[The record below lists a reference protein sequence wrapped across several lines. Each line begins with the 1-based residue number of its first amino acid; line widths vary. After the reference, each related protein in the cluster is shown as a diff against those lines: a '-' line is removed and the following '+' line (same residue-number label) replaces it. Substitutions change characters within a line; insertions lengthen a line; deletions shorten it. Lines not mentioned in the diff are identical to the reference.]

1 MEKTINKLFAF
12 GCWLLALLKI
22 KAKGERLIANSLTSY
37 NMLFCFLTFDILSTK
52 QRRLNQ
58 MRYSFKKKQR
68 NKW

>member
-37 NMLFCFLTFDILSTK
+37 NLSFCFLNFDI
-52 QRRLNQ
+52 
-58 MRYSFKKKQR
+58 SFC
-68 NKW
+68 